1 MTKKVKEFDD
11 IEEFDDDY
19 PPRSEV
25 IDVSDE
31 ARQNV
36 KNQMATAMAELREDA
51 LDKGL
56 ARIGGLGTA
65 VEGHLMGPGKLFW
78 GALDTAQNLPGTK
91 AVTYLRDKILP
102 ESITGPLHEIE
113 STPQRWLE
121 YYDQREKQL
130 AREDEALGINDLMG
144 QLTTG
149 TLRAGLDLPQNLI
162 GGTVGK
168 AANALRNVAIGQGS
182 MSGGQRYASERGAGA
197 SPLESASKGATDAI
211 ITAAVT
217 RAFGDTGIESVFRK
231 EGPVA
236 AGKRVLG
243 ALKDMGFEALEE
255 ATDTFLSAL
264 SDRVTTNPDKP
275 IIETIKDVLMSGAIG
290 GILGGSV
297 SAGRHVLGRRSG
309 RNATAKTDT
318 APIQEFEETEVSNAV
333 QPESTQLLRPVPEQ
347 PGEITEEVSGEGS
360 GPEDVERGGQAVET
374 TEAATTEVIPKSA
387 DELLSKPLGSHS
399 ADVVHATPDNIWNE
413 AMRRRMGEKW
423 SPTVDATAW
432 AMTQESS
439 PELIAKLDQLA
450 KKDVE
455 RAMASRQYP
464 QKMQWYQDAA
474 HVLRGSPVGLENV
487 TMALN
492 MAKAGRIKLAEK
504 TPTPDSIASEYGLR
518 FRGVLGPGKV
528 KTWQFHDPTTGTE
541 LGVRADSSADAIRT
555 KIQESRKRFS
565 DATTPSPSPSPVS
578 YFDRISE
585 ATGLGRPST
594 VPTVEDVRAHRA
606 QEERESR
613 GSKKPEIA
621 KLSTSEN
628 LNSLG
633 DPVGTSY
640 HATQEDWDRWVEL
653 SAPER
658 FFEGWAEREQ
668 IKNKYGGQVPA
679 PPKNVS
685 VESTQET
692 EKVKE
697 QTRLSKLAAVLAQQ
711 EANIEAAQE
720 KLQKGF
726 HSGRAGTGLPEA
738 ALNVALDAVRLG
750 LKAGKTV
757 AIAIDEAI
765 AKLRT
770 IYKGRFDEAQV
781 RQYLERAVAGTGS
794 KEDIAGG
801 PAAEGSTPTGELEVE
816 SFQALD
822 PQSGS
827 PIEPETKEERT
838 IRKAVEQ
845 APPSGPQPTGL
856 KNAIG
861 ELERITG
868 GLPEARPS
876 EHRPMAQAWL
886 KAGGILANDSQA
898 GRRLADDL
906 FQNPERGMTDED
918 AALLLRHKVSLLN
931 ERKQAAEDAL
941 KATTPDA
948 KAEAQKRYDKAS
960 AELLDLLDAAKLR
973 GTQWGREGRWRQ
985 ALAFEDFSLETMT
998 RDKQMSLG
1006 RKLTPA
1012 ELDEIKA
1019 LHEKIAK
1026 LESQLEEARQA
1037 TENQARTQAVT
1048 EATQEAVDNARSERK
1063 KDADSGVKRNL
1074 EQERQDAIQSLK
1086 ERFIEQGDL
1095 TGGNRTVQQLMELLA
1110 ANGIDERVAME
1121 NAVLKIL
1128 RSEVDPTITLQDTQ
1142 DLMSGYGKFKQLSK
1156 DPIKTI
1162 VRGIRGEIQQVRKL
1176 LDFFQG
1182 RPAKKTGQERR
1193 TPTDKEREWIKLV
1206 NKAKK
1211 AFNIPAD
1218 NPEAQL
1224 KSAIET
1230 VNTRLRNRITDLKQE
1245 IATRKKIIKEKT
1257 PSPYNE
1263 ETLRLKSEVEE
1274 LEKQHKEI
1282 FGNPKLSP
1290 EQRLKVAKAAAER
1303 QIAELERQL
1312 KTGEVFNRN
1321 KTKDAP
1327 TDDELEAFRARIEE
1341 LKYERDNMR
1350 ETIQPTMEPEA
1361 RTLLNILQRY
1371 SRLAAHY
1378 EERLANKDFAPRQ
1391 RKEPPVSED
1400 TARAKARLDEAK
1412 ANFRIGL
1419 EKDRYERKDVFRKGV
1434 YQLGNLWDD
1443 ARLLM
1448 TTGELS
1454 FLLRQGKGT
1463 LLSRPGAFVKA
1474 LPNTMKSLLASKEG
1488 AATLNNQ
1495 LLESGDAKDAQ
1506 AHGLYLSQPGSRPS
1520 AREEIA
1526 WGRHAENIPVVRNF
1540 NQAGIYF
1547 LNKLRLDHYNA
1558 LAKSLSK
1565 TGTPTKEEA
1574 EHIAEMVNIFTGRGG
1589 LGAAER
1595 IPTIMNRTFFS
1606 PRYLTSRLQMASGYP
1621 IWKPGGSP
1629 RMKKLMAKEYGRL
1642 LIGYGIYYSMLLGM
1656 MKGLQGDDDDEVSV
1670 GTDPNSSDFG
1680 KIVVGN
1686 TRIDPLAG
1694 LGQVITMASR
1704 TGTGEKTT
1712 GSGRSVDIRTETPR
1726 RGQEQWLDV
1735 ATRFGRTKLNPVPG
1749 KLIDMF
1755 NGTDLMGDPVTVK
1768 GAAKDFLM
1776 PMTYGDIYD
1785 ALREQDIP
1793 EGTAIALL
1801 AMLGEG
1807 VKTQNQ

>member
-121 YYDQREKQL
+121 YYDRREKQL

-297 SAGRHVLGRRSG
+297 SAGRHV
-309 RNATAKTDT
+309 
-318 APIQEFEETEVSNAV
+318 
-333 QPESTQLLRPVPEQ
+333 
-347 PGEITEEVSGEGS
+347 
-360 GPEDVERGGQAVET
+360 
-374 TEAATTEVIPKSA
+374 
-387 DELLSKPLGSHS
+387 
-399 ADVVHATPDNIWNE
+399 
-413 AMRRRMGEKW
+413 
-423 SPTVDATAW
+423 
-432 AMTQESS
+432 
-439 PELIAKLDQLA
+439 
-450 KKDVE
+450 
-455 RAMASRQYP
+455 
-464 QKMQWYQDAA
+464 
-474 HVLRGSPVGLENV
+474 
-487 TMALN
+487 

-876 EHRPMAQAWL
+876 EHRP
-886 KAGGILANDSQA
+886 
-898 GRRLADDL
+898 RL
-906 FQNPERGMTDED
+906 
-918 AALLLRHKVSLLN
+918 S
-931 ERKQAAEDAL
+931 
-941 KATTPDA
+941 
-948 KAEAQKRYDKAS
+948 
-960 AELLDLLDAAKLR
+960 
-973 GTQWGREGRWRQ
+973 
-985 ALAFEDFSLETMT
+985 
-998 RDKQMSLG
+998 
-1006 RKLTPA
+1006 
-1012 ELDEIKA
+1012 
-1019 LHEKIAK
+1019 
-1026 LESQLEEARQA
+1026 
-1037 TENQARTQAVT
+1037 
-1048 EATQEAVDNARSERK
+1048 
-1063 KDADSGVKRNL
+1063 
-1074 EQERQDAIQSLK
+1074 
-1086 ERFIEQGDL
+1086 
-1095 TGGNRTVQQLMELLA
+1095 
-1110 ANGIDERVAME
+1110 
-1121 NAVLKIL
+1121 
-1128 RSEVDPTITLQDTQ
+1128 
-1142 DLMSGYGKFKQLSK
+1142 
-1156 DPIKTI
+1156 
-1162 VRGIRGEIQQVRKL
+1162 
-1176 LDFFQG
+1176 
-1182 RPAKKTGQERR
+1182 
-1193 TPTDKEREWIKLV
+1193 
-1206 NKAKK
+1206 
-1211 AFNIPAD
+1211 
-1218 NPEAQL
+1218 
-1224 KSAIET
+1224 
-1230 VNTRLRNRITDLKQE
+1230 
-1245 IATRKKIIKEKT
+1245 
-1257 PSPYNE
+1257 
-1263 ETLRLKSEVEE
+1263 
-1274 LEKQHKEI
+1274 
-1282 FGNPKLSP
+1282 
-1290 EQRLKVAKAAAER
+1290 
-1303 QIAELERQL
+1303 
-1312 KTGEVFNRN
+1312 
-1321 KTKDAP
+1321 
-1327 TDDELEAFRARIEE
+1327 
-1341 LKYERDNMR
+1341 
-1350 ETIQPTMEPEA
+1350 
-1361 RTLLNILQRY
+1361 
-1371 SRLAAHY
+1371 
-1378 EERLANKDFAPRQ
+1378 
-1391 RKEPPVSED
+1391 
-1400 TARAKARLDEAK
+1400 
-1412 ANFRIGL
+1412 
-1419 EKDRYERKDVFRKGV
+1419 
-1434 YQLGNLWDD
+1434 
-1443 ARLLM
+1443 
-1448 TTGELS
+1448 
-1454 FLLRQGKGT
+1454 
-1463 LLSRPGAFVKA
+1463 
-1474 LPNTMKSLLASKEG
+1474 
-1488 AATLNNQ
+1488 
-1495 LLESGDAKDAQ
+1495 
-1506 AHGLYLSQPGSRPS
+1506 
-1520 AREEIA
+1520 
-1526 WGRHAENIPVVRNF
+1526 
-1540 NQAGIYF
+1540 
-1547 LNKLRLDHYNA
+1547 
-1558 LAKSLSK
+1558 
-1565 TGTPTKEEA
+1565 
-1574 EHIAEMVNIFTGRGG
+1574 
-1589 LGAAER
+1589 
-1595 IPTIMNRTFFS
+1595 
-1606 PRYLTSRLQMASGYP
+1606 
-1621 IWKPGGSP
+1621 
-1629 RMKKLMAKEYGRL
+1629 
-1642 LIGYGIYYSMLLGM
+1642 
-1656 MKGLQGDDDDEVSV
+1656 
-1670 GTDPNSSDFG
+1670 
-1680 KIVVGN
+1680 
-1686 TRIDPLAG
+1686 
-1694 LGQVITMASR
+1694 
-1704 TGTGEKTT
+1704 
-1712 GSGRSVDIRTETPR
+1712 
-1726 RGQEQWLDV
+1726 
-1735 ATRFGRTKLNPVPG
+1735 
-1749 KLIDMF
+1749 
-1755 NGTDLMGDPVTVK
+1755 
-1768 GAAKDFLM
+1768 
-1776 PMTYGDIYD
+1776 
-1785 ALREQDIP
+1785 
-1793 EGTAIALL
+1793 
-1801 AMLGEG
+1801 
-1807 VKTQNQ
+1807 